1 MWAVFWRIIKDR
13 KIILLVYC
21 LANIGLIWLYIGLF
35 PSIKEQSVNL
45 EQLVKSY
52 PETLLKAF
60 NFDINSFTTIEGFLA
75 GEQFSFVWP
84 IMLIFML
91 VGFSGSAIAGE
102 IEKGTVEVLLS
113 QPISRVKL
121 FFGRYFAGLMMLAL
135 FVILSIFPALPI
147 ISAYDISYK
156 LDHFLTLAILCFLF
170 GWAILSI
177 GMMFSSIFSDKGKV
191 FFMTGGLL
199 VVMYVLNI
207 VAVLKDNLANLK
219 YLSFFYYFNHSA
231 ALIYDKIDNLAYW
244 VFLGT
249 ALVCTLIGAIW
260 FSKRDIAT

>member
-1 MWAVFWRIIKDR
+1 MWAVFWRAIKDR
-13 KIILLVYC
+13 RIILLVYC
-21 LANIGLIWLYIGLF
+21 LASIGLMLLYIGLF
-35 PSIKEQSVNL
+35 PSIKEQSASL

-52 PETLLKAF
+52 PEALLKAF

-84 IMLIFML
+84 IMLMFML
-91 VGFSGSAIAGE
+91 IGYAGSALASE
-102 IEKGTVEVLLS
+102 IERGTIEVILA
-113 QPISRVKL
+113 QPISRTKL
-121 FFGRYFAGLMMLAL
+121 FFGRYFAGLLMLFL

-156 LDHFLTLAILCFLF
+156 FDNFLTLAILCFLF
-170 GWAILSI
+170 GWALLSI

-191 FFMTGGLL
+191 FFITGGLL

-207 VAVLKDNLANLK
+207 VAVLKDNLSDLK

-244 VFLGT
+244 VFVGV

-260 FSKRDIAT
+260 FSKRDIAA